1 MVTQTD
7 TIRKPTERKSVTGYT
22 CAVEFSEPAMAWR
35 VTSLL
40 LNIAHALDHLM
51 LLVFATAVATIARE
65 FGVGRWED
73 LMPYTTGAFVMFGI
87 GSLPSGRL
95 GDLWGRRAMML
106 VFFFGIGGSAM
117 LIALTQNVWQLAL
130 ALGLMGGF
138 ASIYH
143 PVGIP
148 MLLRHAAKPGITIG
162 INGMAGNLGIAAAAI
177 STGFF
182 IQYADWRTA
191 FVMPGLLSI
200 ACGLLFMKFAPV
212 EGGAPAKRTVKQ
224 IELPPGTRNRVFL
237 VMTMLAITGSILFNF
252 TTNGNGELLKARLP
266 ILVEQPA
273 LLGMLLA
280 VVYTLSSLSQ
290 LAVGRMLDRFPIRN
304 VMLGIIAFQGP
315 MFLLAAYS
323 RGWMLFAAMILFM
336 VLVFGAIPFTDAIIA
351 RYVDDSIRSRVSGM
365 RLAVSFGVSS
375 MAVWAL
381 GPTVKAAGFGFAL
394 LVLGVVA
401 ICSLLITW
409 QLPDESTIRKATAA
423 HAGQTA

>member
-1 MVTQTD
+1 
-7 TIRKPTERKSVTGYT
+7 
-22 CAVEFSEPAMAWR
+22 MAWR
-35 VTSLL
+35 ITSLL

-51 LLVFATAVATIARE
+51 LLVFATAVAAIAHE
-65 FGVGRWED
+65 FGIGRWED

-87 GSLPSGRL
+87 GSFPSGRL

-106 VFFFGIGGSAM
+106 VFFFGIGSSAL

-148 MLLRHAAKPGITIG
+148 MLLRHASKPGITIG
-162 INGMAGNLGIAAAAI
+162 INGMAGNLGIAAAAV
-177 STGFF
+177 STGFL

-191 FVMPGLLSI
+191 FAVPGLLSI

-212 EGGAPAKRTVKQ
+212 EGGAPAKRTVRQ
-224 IELPPGTRNRVFL
+224 IELPPATRNRVFL
-237 VMTMLAITGSILFNF
+237 VMTMLAITSSILFNF
-252 TTNGNGELLKARLP
+252 TTNGNGELLKASLP

-280 VVYTLSSLSQ
+280 VVYTLASLSQ
-290 LAVGRMLDRFPIRN
+290 LAVGRMIDHFPIRN
-304 VMLGIIAFQGP
+304 LMLGIIAFQGP
-315 MFLLAAYS
+315 VFLLAAFS
-323 RGWMLFAAMILFM
+323 QGWALYAAMILFM

-351 RYVDDSIRSRVSGM
+351 RYVDDSMRSRVSGM

-394 LVLGVVA
+394 LVLGAVA
-401 ICSLLITW
+401 VCSLLITW
-409 QLPDESTIRKATAA
+409 QLPNEQTIRKAAAVHDAKTA
-423 HAGQTA
+423 

>member
-1 MVTQTD
+1 
-7 TIRKPTERKSVTGYT
+7 
-22 CAVEFSEPAMAWR
+22 MAWR
-35 VTSLL
+35 ITSLL
-40 LNIAHALDHLM
+40 LNLAHALDHLM

-106 VFFFGIGGSAM
+106 VYFFGMGGSAL

-130 ALGLMGGF
+130 ALGVMGGF

-148 MLLRHAAKPGITIG
+148 MLLRHASKPGMTIG

-177 STGFF
+177 STGLF
-182 IQYADWRTA
+182 IQYADWRMA
-191 FVMPGLLSI
+191 FVVPGLLSI
-200 ACGLLFMKFAPV
+200 ACGLLFMQFAPV
-212 EGGAPAKRTVKQ
+212 EGGAPAKRTMRQ
-224 IELPPGTRNRVFL
+224 IELPPRTRNKVFL
-237 VMTMLAITGSILFNF
+237 VMTMLAITSSILFNF

-266 ILVEQPA
+266 ILIEQPA

-280 VVYTLSSLSQ
+280 IVYTLSSLSQ
-290 LAVGRMLDRFPIRN
+290 LVVGRMIDHFPIRN
-304 VMLGIIAFQGP
+304 VMLGIIACQGP
-315 MFLLAAYS
+315 VFLLAAFS
-323 RGWMLFAAMILFM
+323 QGWALYAAMILFM
-336 VLVFGAIPFTDAIIA
+336 VLVFGSIPFTDAIIA

-375 MAVWAL
+375 LAVWAL
-381 GPTVKAAGFGFAL
+381 GPAVKAAGFDFAL

-401 ICSLLITW
+401 IGSLVITW
-409 QLPDESTIRKATAA
+409 QLPNEQSIRKASAA
-423 HAGQTA
+423 HSAHAA

>member
-7 TIRKPTERKSVTGYT
+7 TIRKPTVRKSVTGYT

-106 VFFFGIGGSAM
+106 VYFFGMGGSAV
-117 LIALTQNVWQLAL
+117 LVALTQNAWQLAL
-130 ALGLMGGF
+130 ALGVMGGF

-143 PVGIP
+143 PVGVP
-148 MLLRHAAKPGITIG
+148 MLLRHASKPGITIG
-162 INGMAGNLGIAAAAI
+162 INGMAGNLGIAAAAV

-191 FVMPGLLSI
+191 FVMPGLLSM

-212 EGGAPAKRTVKQ
+212 EGGAPAKRAVRQ
-224 IELPPGTRNRVFL
+224 IELPPLTRNKVLL
-237 VMTMLAITGSILFNF
+237 VMTMLAITSSILFNF

-280 VVYTLSSLSQ
+280 VVYALASLSQ
-290 LAVGRMLDRFPIRN
+290 LVVGRMIDHFPIRN
-304 VMLGIIAFQGP
+304 VMLGVIACQGP
-315 MFLLAAYS
+315 VFLLAAFS
-323 RGWMLFAAMILFM
+323 QGWALYVAMVMLMA
-336 VLVFGAIPFTDAIIA
+336 LVFGSIPFTDAIIA

-375 MAVWAL
+375 TAVWAL
-381 GPTVKAAGFGFAL
+381 GPAVKVAGFGIAL
-394 LVLGVVA
+394 LVLAAVA
-401 ICSLLITW
+401 FCSLVITW
-409 QLPDESTIRKATAA
+409 QLPDEQSIRNASAA
-423 HAGQTA
+423 QGA

>member
-1 MVTQTD
+1 
-7 TIRKPTERKSVTGYT
+7 
-22 CAVEFSEPAMAWR
+22 MAWR

-51 LLVFATAVATIARE
+51 LLVFATAVAAIATE

-106 VFFFGIGGSAM
+106 VYFFGVGGSAV

-130 ALGLMGGF
+130 ALGVMGGF

-143 PVGIP
+143 PVGVP
-148 MLLRHAAKPGITIG
+148 MLLRHASKPGITIG
-162 INGMAGNLGIAAAAI
+162 INGMAGNLGIAAAAV

-191 FVMPGLLSI
+191 FVMPGLISI
-200 ACGLLFMKFAPV
+200 ACGLLFMRFAPV
-212 EGGAPAKRTVKQ
+212 EGGAPAKRTVLQ
-224 IELPPGTRNRVFL
+224 LELPPGTRSRVFL
-237 VMTMLAITGSILFNF
+237 VMTMLAITSSILFNF

-266 ILVEQPA
+266 LLSEQPA

-280 VVYTLSSLSQ
+280 IVYALASLSQ
-290 LAVGRMLDRFPIRN
+290 LAVGRMIDRFPIRN
-304 VMLGIIAFQGP
+304 VMLGVIVCQGP
-315 MFLLAAYS
+315 VFLLAAFS
-323 RGWMLFAAMILFM
+323 QGWALYASMILCM
-336 VLVFGAIPFTDAIIA
+336 ALIFGSIPFTDAIIA
-351 RYVDDSIRSRVSGM
+351 RYVDDSLRSRVSGM
-365 RLAVSFGVSS
+365 RLAVSFSVSS

-381 GPTVKAAGFGFAL
+381 GPAVKAGGFGISL
-394 LVLGVVA
+394 LVLGVLA
-401 ICSLLITW
+401 ICSLAIAW
-409 QLPDESTIRKATAA
+409 QLPDEQAIRKAAAA
-423 HAGQTA
+423 HSLQST